1 MYIAE
6 NKARCGK
13 CLGEYPTLSAIAF
26 IFSHLQAMVS
36 IKGRYRVP
44 SGLNARAPSMS
55 KRGNAYGHNRVNILK
70 KVRVGKNWNLYPAV
84 VEPNG

>member
-1 MYIAE
+1 MGS
-6 NKARCGK
+6 N
-13 CLGEYPTLSAIAF
+13 PTLSATPF
-26 IFSHLQAMVS
+26 IFLYLQPVVSIMVS